1 MFFYTIYFWGVALTT
16 VLSQNVS
23 VPWEYFCTRTG
34 HSSTVI
40 DDAIYVFG
48 GVRDLP
54 YSRAEQWYDSA
65 LAKISLSKSWD
76 YILDDSVITALG
88 SHSVS
93 DGPPPFLMYSTITY
107 DSNGGIYIEGGARA
121 IFNTTSN
128 VSTTH
133 PMPIGSPAENASW
146 SLSKTDRFWKPLMR
160 TITESSLF
168 RTQILYTQAPD
179 QNLIFYLN
187 GILSNGSN
195 ERVYPKMTIIN
206 TRTNSSRTVST
217 EIISPSGVRVGAAF
231 QYLPLLGQKGGL
243 VLLGGATRHDE
254 IITTDPWGTMESLG
268 TIHVFDIASLDDT
281 PNGVW
286 YQQPTGGRT
295 PVSRLSTCAVN
306 ILSPDRTSYHIY
318 LACGRSPAQIL
329 HDVWILSLPQFQWT
343 QVFTGTRPSYG
354 ATCQLVGKKQMLM
367 LGGTEASSSSCDRK
381 DQVWVWDLTNLKWIR
396 SYEKDDDD
404 FRIPKAVWERIGGSA
419 MGESNM
425 TEPED
430 SFSSIGLAKMFD
442 KMAGYKEERS
452 EGSQA
457 ERLTIL
463 AVVIWVFCISYFLIL

>member
-1 MFFYTIYFWGVALTT
+1 MYPYRG
-16 VLSQNVS
+16 N
-23 VPWEYFCTRTG
+23 
-34 HSSTVI
+34 
-40 DDAIYVFG
+40 DAIYVFG

-206 TRTNSSRTVST
+206 TRTNSSRT
-217 EIISPSGVRVGAAF
+217 
-231 QYLPLLGQKGGL
+231 
-243 VLLGGATRHDE
+243 
-254 IITTDPWGTMESLG
+254 ESLG

-281 PNGVW
+281 PNA
-286 YQQPTGGRT
+286 YR
-295 PVSRLSTCAVN
+295 RKNTCFAALNVCSEHLISGQN
-306 ILSPDRTSYHIY
+306 KLPHISG
-318 LACGRSPAQIL
+318 L
-329 HDVWILSLPQFQWT
+329 WSLPGSDPSRRMDIVTSAVPMDTGIHGYSAELWCDLPTRWQEADAYAWWHRS
-343 QVFTGTRPSYG
+343 VF
-354 ATCQLVGKKQMLM
+354 KLM
-367 LGGTEASSSSCDRK
+367 R
-381 DQVWVWDLTNLKWIR
+381 
-396 SYEKDDDD
+396 
-404 FRIPKAVWERIGGSA
+404 
-419 MGESNM
+419 
-425 TEPED
+425 
-430 SFSSIGLAKMFD
+430 
-442 KMAGYKEERS
+442 
-452 EGSQA
+452 
-457 ERLTIL
+457 
-463 AVVIWVFCISYFLIL
+463 